1 MSLYVDP
8 TRSEMSAEEAWA
20 YINKDLDE
28 ASQQHSEI
36 DTSETGKD
44 AVMAES
50 VESYVAKVINV
61 AAHDVEQDNNSQDD
75 EKICDKTEEVI
86 NVAAPDVQQQSNSK
100 DDEKTS
106 DTTDEVIN
114 VAADDVKQESN
125 SQDDEKTSDN
135 TEVNTESNSQP
146 VEKTKDDT
154 DESESRE
161 YGPAGNGDGSTVAEP
176 SIQSNPLNENVT
188 ERPSEKPDQKTCSKS
203 DKNTVVTN
211 TKRSSRSCN
220 LMWSSKITI
229 NDMYVFCRSKPKG
242 STYVY
247 FARKQILPCSFTEQF
262 PISSCHMTTN
272 VLINNVCEKVPM
284 YTM

>member
-1 MSLYVDP
+1 
-8 TRSEMSAEEAWA
+8 MSAEEAWA

-61 AAHDVEQDNNSQDD
+61 AAHDVEQDNNLQNGD
-75 EKICDKTEEVI
+75 
-86 NVAAPDVQQQSNSK
+86 
-100 DDEKTS
+100 KTS
-106 DTTDEVIN
+106 DKTDEVIN
-114 VAADDVKQESN
+114 VAAHDVKQESN
-125 SQDDEKTSDN
+125 SQDDKKISDN
-135 TEVNTESNSQP
+135 TEGINVAADSMKKESNSQP
-146 VEKTKDDT
+146 AEKTKDDT

-161 YGPAGNGDGSTVAEP
+161 YGPAGNGDGSTIAEL

-220 LMWSSKITI
+220 LM
-229 NDMYVFCRSKPKG
+229 
-242 STYVY
+242 
-247 FARKQILPCSFTEQF
+247 
-262 PISSCHMTTN
+262 
-272 VLINNVCEKVPM
+272 
-284 YTM
+284 